1 MSEAACAAACSLHVN
16 ATAYDFVT
24 SCEGKGG
31 RCRVFGLGG
40 QMDTA
45 EGGACDD
52 GWVREQGESG
62 DVVGASDQQQS
73 ICVAKTK

>member
-16 ATAYDFVT
+16 ATAYDYAA

-40 QMDTA
+40 QRDTL
-45 EGGACDD
+45 EGGACED
-52 GWVREQGESG
+52 GWVWEQGESG
-62 DVVGASDQQQS
+62 AVVSASEQQQS
-73 ICVAKTK
+73 ICVAKRK